1 MYKCNNHTN
10 HNQGNNN
17 LRNGLAGPMISLYQ
31 SLKGVIANV

>member
-1 MYKCNNHTN
+1 MSKCNNLTN

-17 LRNGLAGPMISLYQ
+17 LRNGFAGSMISLYQ